1 MARREAHCLVCGRKY
16 TDYDAAPRFFCSVGC
31 EADAGRPQPEPD
43 PRVCAECP
51 KQYTCPRAVRE
62 PRDLVESR

>member
-1 MARREAHCLVCGRKY
+1 LNRWAELAKLCASWAG
-16 TDYDAAPRFFCSVGC
+16 P
-31 EADAGRPQPEPD
+31 ADAGRPQPEPD